1 MDRKAVHDLFVSGS
15 SGIVRKSEILSINI
29 RFCGVGADW
38 RTRLSGMSAARG
50 SAPERFSFAYFSF
63 PQKEKPKPS

>member
-15 SGIVRKSEILSINI
+15 SGIVRKSEILSINV

-50 SAPERFSFAYFSF
+50 SAPERLSFAYFSF